1 MLKAKIVIFEKKK
14 SGKKN
19 TFQLTLKAFERVS
32 RPNPERIDVGYV
44 PPAMKNDY
52 NKSQN
57 ETC

>member
-1 MLKAKIVIFEKKK
+1 MLKAKIVIFKEKK
-14 SGKKN
+14 S
-19 TFQLTLKAFERVS
+19 TFELTLKAFESVS

-57 ETC
+57 EAC

>member
-1 MLKAKIVIFEKKK
+1 MLKAKIVIFEKKR
-14 SGKKN
+14 GKKN
-19 TFQLTLKAFERVS
+19 TFELTLKAFESVS

-52 NKSQN
+52 NKSHN

>member
-1 MLKAKIVIFEKKK
+1 MLKAKIVIFEKKRE
-14 SGKKN
+14 KKN
-19 TFQLTLKAFERVS
+19 TFELTLKAFESVS